1 MKWMPLL
8 LVAALAAC
16 DAQTA
21 PPPPLGARGAQVNC
35 IDLRQV
41 ASRHV
46 LSPTS
51 VLFEMVG
58 GVTYRNDLN
67 GNCPSA
73 ARAGPSEIIET
84 IGQSTQ
90 LCRDDRIRIYD
101 PVEARATGPRSFPTC
116 RVGVFTAVPSR

>member
-1 MKWMPLL
+1 MKRMSLL
-8 LVAALAAC
+8 LLAGLGACNAQPAPTPPLAA
-16 DAQTA
+16 A
-21 PPPPLGARGAQVNC
+21 GAQVNC

-41 ASRHV
+41 ASRRV
-46 LSPTS
+46 LPPTS

-58 GVTYRNDLN
+58 GVTYRNDLS

-84 IGQSTQ
+84 VSQSTQ

-116 RVGVFTAVPSR
+116 RVGVFTAVPGR